1 MFSDLFDHRGVRRV
15 GSFIVSVYEP
25 TRFWMDLEP
34 LDLLV
39 TARTGI
45 GATPDRYF
53 NVNDTYLHFTD
64 ILEPAYCKNI
74 KDKLTI
80 I

>member
-25 TRFWMDLEP
+25 TRFWMDLEH

-39 TARTGI
+39 SARTGI
-45 GATPDRYF
+45 GATPERYF
-53 NVNDTYLHFTD
+53 NVND
-64 ILEPAYCKNI
+64 
-74 KDKLTI
+74 
-80 I
+80 